1 MRIPHSM
8 LENETL
14 NNLAGSYVSQVEG
27 SDFDETPFQ
36 DRVEK
41 AVSLVKSGE
50 IVILFSEEFQAPFL
64 LTKNDCINRF
74 GSIPKE
80 IA

>member
-1 MRIPHSM
+1 M

-14 NNLAGSYVSQVEG
+14 INLVESYVSQVEG

-50 IVILFSEEFQAPFL
+50 IVILFSEEFQTPFL

-74 GSIPKE
+74 GSVPKE
-80 IA
+80 IAC

>member
-14 NNLAGSYVSQVEG
+14 NNLASSYVSQVEG

-50 IVILFSEEFQAPFL
+50 IVILFSEEFQSPFL